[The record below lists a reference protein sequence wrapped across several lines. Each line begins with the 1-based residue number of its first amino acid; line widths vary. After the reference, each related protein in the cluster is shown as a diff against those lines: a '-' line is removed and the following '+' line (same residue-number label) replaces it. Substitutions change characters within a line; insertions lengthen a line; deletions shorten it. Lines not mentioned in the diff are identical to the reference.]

1 MYYLNY
7 LIDMCLF
14 REKHLTGEKYNLQHN
29 NENAWLNE
37 GKGGCWNPNFYVKSW
52 FDIPFLPTFAFQEFD
67 FYFMKQQIVFFFQR
81 TV

>member
-14 REKHLTGEKYNLQHN
+14 REKHSTGEKYNLQHN

-37 GKGGCWNPNFYVKSW
+37 GKGAVEILIFMSKVDLTFPFY
-52 FDIPFLPTFAFQEFD
+52 PL
-67 FYFMKQQIVFFFQR
+67 
-81 TV
+81 